1 MYFKEGEKMLIIQV
15 CVGSSCHLKG
25 APEIIELLQKAI
37 AEHGLEEEVILM
49 GNFCMGKCNRIGV
62 TIQVEDDI
70 FTGVTK
76 VGFQKCFEENVL
88 TRIEKA

>member
-1 MYFKEGEKMLIIQV
+1 MKID
-15 CVGSSCHLKG
+15 GSICKTVFRKTMVFPIG
-25 APEIIELLQKAI
+25 YRRA
-37 AEHGLEEEVILM
+37 VILM

-76 VGFQKCFEENVL
+76 EGFQQFFEENVL
-88 TRIEKA
+88 TRIEKS

>member
-1 MYFKEGEKMLIIQV
+1 MLIIQV

-62 TIQVEDDI
+62 SIQVEDDI

-76 VGFQKCFEENVL
+76 EGFQQFFEENVL
-88 TRIEKA
+88 TRIEKS

>member
-1 MYFKEGEKMLIIQV
+1 MLIIQV

-49 GNFCMGKCNRIGV
+49 GNFCMGKCNRIGE

-76 VGFQKCFEENVL
+76 EGFQKFFEEIVL

>member
-1 MYFKEGEKMLIIQV
+1 MLIIQV

-37 AEHGLEEEVILM
+37 AEHGLEEEVILT

-76 VGFQKCFEENVL
+76 EGFQQFFEENVL
-88 TRIEKA
+88 TRIEKS